1 MTSTYPEP
9 KPNQKTRQT
18 TSVIVDRAHLLWA
31 LRQSFQTEGFL
42 EIESPSIVVSPGL
55 EPQLDAFEVKSHYAE
70 VYQPQRRWLHTSP
83 EYALKRFL
91 STDGQNIKRVYSLGS
106 CFRDEP
112 PSSSHS
118 PEFTML
124 EWYARDLSLEDL
136 MTQCEMLIKTL
147 SQVAENLGYPQS
159 LITPGQDFER
169 LSVQQAFL
177 RYAGIDLSQAQSVA
191 DLREHAQRAGIRAD
205 GLHGTWDEV
214 YFQIFMDLVEPK
226 LAKNGACF
234 LYDFPASQAALAK
247 LDPQDPRWARRF
259 ELFIDGI
266 ELANAFDELSVASEQ
281 RERFQAD
288 LRVRAQRSAQQ
299 PIIDDELLNHLDHLG
314 QCVGIALGFDR
325 LVMLLFGIEHIDQV
339 RLQPWT
345 NR

>member
-1 MTSTYPEP
+1 MTLSSLTSDHHQSTN
-9 KPNQKTRQT
+9 KKRSTL
-18 TSVIVDRAHLLWA
+18 VDRAHLLWA
-31 LRQSFQTEGFL
+31 LRQSFQQEGFL

-55 EPQLDAFEVKSHYAE
+55 EPQLDAFEVNSRYAQD
-70 VYQPQRRWLHTSP
+70 YQAQRRWLHTSP

-91 STDGQNIKRVYSLGS
+91 ATEGQDIKRVYSLGS

-124 EWYARDLSLEDL
+124 EWYARDLSLEGL
-136 MTQCEMLIKTL
+136 MTHCEQLIKTL
-147 SQVAENLGYPQS
+147 SLVAENLGYPQKV
-159 LITPGQDFER
+159 IKRQQKFER
-169 LSVQQAFL
+169 LSVQEAFL
-177 RYAGIDLSQAQSVA
+177 RYAGIDLAQAQSIKE
-191 DLREHAQRAGIRAD
+191 LRESARRAGIRAD

-226 LAKNGACF
+226 LAQNNACF

-247 LDPQDPRWARRF
+247 LNPQDKRWARRF
-259 ELFIDGI
+259 ELFIEGI
-266 ELANAFDELSVASEQ
+266 ELANAFDELSVAHEQ

-288 LRVRAQRSAQQ
+288 LQVRAQRGAQQ
-299 PIIDDELLNHLDHLG
+299 PPVDEILLKHLDDLG

-325 LVMLLFGIEHIDQV
+325 LLMLLLGIEDIDQV
-339 RLQPWT
+339 RLQPWSDL
-345 NR
+345 